1 MILNN
6 FHFHPFPSFHCVRAV
21 LTPEAL
27 KDAICWSKLYQ
38 TLVFMCYFVLYNYQQ
53 LSSLSWK
60 GAFCYQC
67 SYFQWVP
74 KQYRSNILI
83 KLDLLTNDYGQT
95 NIEFYNY
102 YYPQFFFNLV
112 KRQELTI
119 LVHYHSYCLDLN
131 IIYIIDLSCTRNY
144 DSIFCKREVLELFP

>member
-1 MILNN
+1 MLFVGVSFIKLWYSCVTLFCIITNN
-6 FHFHPFPSFHCVRAV
+6 FYLFP
-21 LTPEAL
+21 E
-27 KDAICWSKLYQ
+27 
-38 TLVFMCYFVLYNYQQ
+38 
-53 LSSLSWK
+53 K

-119 LVHYHSYCLDLN
+119 LLHYHSYCLNLN

-144 DSIFCKREVLELFP
+144 DSIFCKREVLELFPLKPKYNFTSLSKIDREFWETNVSI